1 MGRIPAKKPYFI
13 CRYTSVDSMSP
24 CHGMR
29 ILEAELES
37 LIYEILL
44 KQAGIILNI
53 DSLSVAGGLDV
64 QLAEQTEY
72 QPDPAVPDRK
82 TPAL

>member
-1 MGRIPAKKPYFI
+1 
-13 CRYTSVDSMSP
+13 
-24 CHGMR
+24 MR

-72 QPDPAVPDRK
+72 QNRIR
-82 TPAL
+82 